1 MLSTALPVKAQDV
14 KAQVDAIT
22 KVVIDNKGDVKATKD
37 AVKEF
42 TKTFKKNPQALA
54 GLGRA
59 FFDGGNEAEALKY
72 ADMAIKANKNSAFG
86 YLLKGDMAAVNDN
99 AGEAAMWYQTATQF
113 DPQDPTGYVK
123 YARVYQKVDPKGAVE
138 MLEKLRQVKPDY
150 PVDAAAGYMYSNAN
164 KLKSAM
170 EYYDKVK
177 DVTKL
182 DDYILSDYATTAFV
196 MEQYEKTLD
205 LAKKGIQ
212 TYPDF
217 NHFNRLAF
225 YSNNKLKNYGE
236 AAQYAEKMFNKKDT
250 LKFTV
255 NDYQNYGDV
264 LYNLDRTEEAI
275 KAYKMVQEL
284 DPSKNEVYKLI
295 SDVYTKKKDY
305 ENAVTHYNKYLE
317 LLGDEGNANHL
328 RGLADIYIEQ
338 MDGADEAG
346 KLAALRK
353 ADQVYADMETKY
365 TYAADYAAYQRALLH
380 YQIMPSRT
388 TALPRPRSMQPSCSS
403 TSPTMRLP
411 SRSWISNKKHNYNRK
426 KPRIVS
432 DAGLFSII
440 IMCITWIPPYIG
452 RVSLKTT
459 SAGLQTN
466 LLCTSKHH
474 QINLKTPSADEQSNL
489 VCTPPNEES

>member
-1 MLSTALPVKAQDV
+1 MKALTYVLAGALVLSTALPVKAQDV

-42 TKTFKKNPQALA
+42 TKMFKKNPQALA

-123 YARVYQKVDPKGAVE
+123 YARVYQKVDPKGAVD

-380 YQIMPSRT
+380 YQMNTDMKKGEAKPYYEKYISLVEPKADKTAGDQKKLATAYQYLAVHAIQNDRIAEAKEYAAKLLQYKPDDETAKQIMD
-388 TALPRPRSMQPSCSS
+388 
-403 TSPTMRLP
+403 
-411 SRSWISNKKHNYNRK
+411 IK
-426 KPRIVS
+426 
-432 DAGLFSII
+432 
-440 IMCITWIPPYIG
+440 
-452 RVSLKTT
+452 
-459 SAGLQTN
+459 
-466 LLCTSKHH
+466 
-474 QINLKTPSADEQSNL
+474 
-489 VCTPPNEES
+489 

>member
-1 MLSTALPVKAQDV
+1 MKTIKYVLAGVLVLSTALPVKAQDV

-22 KVVIDNKGDVKATKD
+22 KVVIDAKGDVKATKD

-42 TKTFKKNPQALA
+42 TKVFKKNPQALA

-86 YLLKGDMAAVNDN
+86 YLLKGDMAAVKDQ

-113 DPQDPTGYVK
+113 DPKDPTGYVK

-225 YSNNKLKNYGE
+225 YSNNKLKNYAE

-317 LLGDEGNANHL
+317 LLGDEGNA
-328 RGLADIYIEQ
+328 
-338 MDGADEAG
+338 
-346 KLAALRK
+346 AALRK

-380 YQIMPSRT
+380 YQMNTDMKKGEAQALLREVHQSRR
-388 TALPRPRSMQPSCSS
+388 AQ
-403 TSPTMRLP
+403 
-411 SRSWISNKKHNYNRK
+411 
-426 KPRIVS
+426 
-432 DAGLFSII
+432 
-440 IMCITWIPPYIG
+440 G
-452 RVSLKTT
+452 R
-459 SAGLQTN
+459 Q
-466 LLCTSKHH
+466 
-474 QINLKTPSADEQSNL
+474 DRR
-489 VCTPPNEES
+489 

>member
-1 MLSTALPVKAQDV
+1 MKAIKYVLAGALVLSTALPVKAQDV

-42 TKTFKKNPQALA
+42 TKMFKKNPQALA

-123 YARVYQKVDPKGAVE
+123 YARVYQKVDPKGAVD

-236 AAQYAEKMFNKKDT
+236 AAKYAEKMFNKKDT

-275 KAYKMVQEL
+275 KAYKKVQEL

-346 KLAALRK
+346 KQAALRK

-380 YQIMPSRT
+380 YQMNTDMKKGVAKPYYEKYISLVEPKADKTAGDQKKLATAYQYLAVHAIQNDRIAEAKEYAAKLLQYKPDDETAKQIMD
-388 TALPRPRSMQPSCSS
+388 
-403 TSPTMRLP
+403 
-411 SRSWISNKKHNYNRK
+411 IK
-426 KPRIVS
+426 
-432 DAGLFSII
+432 
-440 IMCITWIPPYIG
+440 
-452 RVSLKTT
+452 
-459 SAGLQTN
+459 
-466 LLCTSKHH
+466 
-474 QINLKTPSADEQSNL
+474 
-489 VCTPPNEES
+489 

>member
-1 MLSTALPVKAQDV
+1 MKAIKYVLAGALVLSTALPVKAQDV

-236 AAQYAEKMFNKKDT
+236 AAQ
-250 LKFTV
+250 
-255 NDYQNYGDV
+255 
-264 LYNLDRTEEAI
+264 
-275 KAYKMVQEL
+275 
-284 DPSKNEVYKLI
+284 
-295 SDVYTKKKDY
+295 
-305 ENAVTHYNKYLE
+305 
-317 LLGDEGNANHL
+317 
-328 RGLADIYIEQ
+328 
-338 MDGADEAG
+338 
-346 KLAALRK
+346 
-353 ADQVYADMETKY
+353 
-365 TYAADYAAYQRALLH
+365 
-380 YQIMPSRT
+380 
-388 TALPRPRSMQPSCSS
+388 
-403 TSPTMRLP
+403 
-411 SRSWISNKKHNYNRK
+411 
-426 KPRIVS
+426 
-432 DAGLFSII
+432 
-440 IMCITWIPPYIG
+440 
-452 RVSLKTT
+452 
-459 SAGLQTN
+459 
-466 LLCTSKHH
+466 
-474 QINLKTPSADEQSNL
+474 
-489 VCTPPNEES
+489 

>member
-1 MLSTALPVKAQDV
+1 MKAIKYVLAGALVLSTALPVKAQDV

-42 TKTFKKNPQALA
+42 TKMFKKNPQALA

-123 YARVYQKVDPKGAVE
+123 YARVYQKVDPKGAVD

-150 PVDAAAGYMYSNAN
+150 PVDAAAGYMYSNAK
-164 KLKSAM
+164 KLKTAM
-170 EYYDKVK
+170 DYYDKVPNPAQ
-177 DVTKL
+177 L
-182 DDYILSDYATTAFV
+182 EDYILYDYTSTAYAI
-196 MEQYEKTLD
+196 EDYEKAFR
-205 LAKKGIQ
+205 LAEIGSR
-212 TYPDF
+212 TYPDYSS
-217 NHFNRLAF
+217 FNRVAF
-225 YSNNKLKNYGE
+225 YSQYKLKDYNT
-236 AAQYAEKMFNKKDT
+236 ALTYATKLFNKKDT
-250 LKFTV
+250 LKFTA

-264 LYNLDRTEEAI
+264 LYNLNRTEEAI
-275 KAYKMVQEL
+275 KAYKMVQEI

-305 ENAVTHYNKYLE
+305 ENAVSHYNKYLE
-317 LLGDEGNANHL
+317 LLGNETNANHL

-380 YQIMPSRT
+380 YQMNTDMKKGEAKPYYEKYISLVEPKADKTAGDQKKLAIAYQYLAVHYIQNDRIAEAKEYAAKLLQYKPDDETAKQIMD
-388 TALPRPRSMQPSCSS
+388 
-403 TSPTMRLP
+403 
-411 SRSWISNKKHNYNRK
+411 IK
-426 KPRIVS
+426 
-432 DAGLFSII
+432 
-440 IMCITWIPPYIG
+440 
-452 RVSLKTT
+452 
-459 SAGLQTN
+459 
-466 LLCTSKHH
+466 
-474 QINLKTPSADEQSNL
+474 
-489 VCTPPNEES
+489 

>member
-1 MLSTALPVKAQDV
+1 MKAIKYVLAGALVLSTALPVKAQDV
-14 KAQVDAIT
+14 KAPIDAIT
-22 KVVIDNKGDVKATKD
+22 KVVIDAKGDVKATKD

-59 FFDGGNEAEALKY
+59 FFDAGNEAEAIKY
-72 ADMAIKANKNSAFG
+72 ADLAVKANKNAPYG
-86 YLLKGDMAAVNDN
+86 YLLK
-99 AGEAAMWYQTATQF
+99 AAMWYQTATQF
-113 DPQDPTGYVK
+113 APQDPTGYVK

-196 MEQYEKTLD
+196 MEQYEKTLE

-212 TYPDF
+212 TYPNF

-225 YSNNKLKNYGE
+225 YSNNKLKNYLE

-264 LYNLDRTEEAI
+264 LYNLNRTDEAI
-275 KAYKMVQEL
+275 KAYKMVQEI

-305 ENAVTHYNKYLE
+305 ENAVSHYNKYLE
-317 LLGDEGNANHL
+317 LLGNETNANHL

-380 YQIMPSRT
+380 YQMNTDMKKGEAKPYYEKYISLVEPKADKTAGDQKKLATAYQYLAVHYIQNDRIAEAKEYAAKLLQYKPDDETAKQIMD
-388 TALPRPRSMQPSCSS
+388 
-403 TSPTMRLP
+403 
-411 SRSWISNKKHNYNRK
+411 IK
-426 KPRIVS
+426 
-432 DAGLFSII
+432 
-440 IMCITWIPPYIG
+440 
-452 RVSLKTT
+452 
-459 SAGLQTN
+459 
-466 LLCTSKHH
+466 
-474 QINLKTPSADEQSNL
+474 
-489 VCTPPNEES
+489 